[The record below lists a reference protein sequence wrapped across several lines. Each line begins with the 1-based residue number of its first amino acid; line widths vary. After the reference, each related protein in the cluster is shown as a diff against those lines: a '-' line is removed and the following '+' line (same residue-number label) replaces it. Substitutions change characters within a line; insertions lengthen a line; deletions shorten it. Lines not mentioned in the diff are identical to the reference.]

1 MALAA
6 ADWGCSASR
15 QNGTVSTGLMTF
27 HGLHSLFLKVTL
39 CFHSRKKSIQ
49 EEYFFTKTGHSE
61 GTLSYVPGKHLREGL
76 LTNSLCILRDTEI
89 WIQSLWGRFLSCKYS
104 CSDCA
109 VGFGLSQKLLGC
121 LVPRCVCSS
130 WSDQGQQFG
139 KGKEA

>member
-1 MALAA
+1 MGVRWVSILAFFFCMDVALAA

-76 LTNSLCILRDTEI
+76 LTNSLCILRG
-89 WIQSLWGRFLSCKYS
+89 QRFGFRVSGEDFCPVNIP
-104 CSDCA
+104 A
-109 VGFGLSQKLLGC
+109 VTVQWDLGC
-121 LVPRCVCSS
+121 HKSC
-130 WSDQGQQFG
+130 
-139 KGKEA
+139 